1 MKYQKIDSSYVWKK
15 KYLKRFIAGM
25 IGFGFMMPFVIFIG
39 KKVEANV
46 GIHAL
51 IALLP
56 VIPFILAMSAF
67 LQNIKTMDEFWKKIM
82 SEALIYTAI
91 ITMTASF
98 AFGML
103 QVMNVVESFSIF
115 YIFPFMMMLWTFCF
129 AYFHIKYN
137 GLSEHEE

>member
-1 MKYQKIDSSYVWKK
+1 MKYQEIDSSYVWKK
-15 KYLKRFIAGM
+15 KYLKRFIVGM
-25 IGFGFMMPFVIFIG
+25 IGFGLMMPFVIFIG
-39 KKVEANV
+39 KKVEANMV
-46 GIHAL
+46 VHAM

-67 LQNIKTMDEFWKKIM
+67 LQNIKTMDELWKKIM

-91 ITMTASF
+91 ITMTISF

-103 QVMNVVESFSIF
+103 QVMNVVNSFSVF
-115 YIFPFMMMLWTFCF
+115 YVFPFMMLLWTFSF

-137 GLSEHEE
+137 GLPEHEK